1 MNELPWWLT
10 PHGDGVPVEVLR
22 ELWANPALREYLLGA
37 LAPEGDDPF
46 LLHVGGRELFDDVN
60 RRLRER
66 DRVRWD
72 EANGAVTI
80 LTRADPLHTA
90 AIAVDFDRILNAAR
104 GDSARARELT
114 RDALLHE
121 LGHVVPVARARSFDA
136 RLGDPRPGAP
146 AERHPVLRQENELR
160 GLLGLPRKRFYGL
173 LSN

>member
-1 MNELPWWLT
+1 RPLAGRGLPGVQADARGRGRGDRASLPGGGRGTVNELPWWLV

-60 RRLRER
+60 RRLRKR
-66 DRVRWD
+66 DRVQWD
-72 EANGAVTI
+72 EANGGVTI
-80 LTRADPLHTA
+80 LTRTDPLNTA

-121 LGHVVPVARARSFDA
+121 FGHVVP
-136 RLGDPRPGAP
+136 
-146 AERHPVLRQENELR
+146 
-160 GLLGLPRKRFYGL
+160 
-173 LSN
+173 